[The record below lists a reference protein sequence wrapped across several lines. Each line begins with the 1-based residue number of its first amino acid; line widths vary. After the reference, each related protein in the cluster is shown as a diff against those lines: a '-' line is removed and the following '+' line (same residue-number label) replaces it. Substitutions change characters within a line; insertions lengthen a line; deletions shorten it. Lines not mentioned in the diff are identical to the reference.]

1 MTLLNDQIQ
10 KKCLQLY
17 LERDE
22 LLEEV
27 RILRLETKTLSSRI
41 SRKVKKV

>member
-22 LLEEV
+22 LLEEIRV
-27 RILRLETKTLSSRI
+27 HKLENKALSTRI
-41 SRKVKKV
+41 SRKVKKI